1 VRFTTRHFHTAL
13 VPPLPLPQV
22 FGRAC
27 ALRIA
32 EISKP
37 GAKQPELPKDAG
49 LASLA
54 NLDKLRCV
62 AVTGGEAWCVARAAS

>member
-1 VRFTTRHFHTAL
+1 
-13 VPPLPLPQV
+13 V

-54 NLDKLRCV
+54 NLDKLRCM